1 MLPAAIENTP
11 RREPNALHFCGRTHF
26 LVFGAADFLVNSPFK
41 GIARIKVT
49 WDKND
54 TSSFSMQKLSPIL
67 LPSTRI
73 KYNNEKPPFPAFVV
87 TALVTH
93 QYTQSTHQRI
103 LVKSCA
109 AVLLSPSRAV
119 PPNPLP
125 NSPSYLHHSTQLN

>member
-11 RREPNALHFCGRTHF
+11 RREPNALHFCGCTHF

-93 QYTQSTHQRI
+93 QYTQSTHQR
-103 LVKSCA
+103 
-109 AVLLSPSRAV
+109 
-119 PPNPLP
+119 
-125 NSPSYLHHSTQLN
+125 